1 MSCHSPTL
9 NVLLIKSNHY
19 QVRFIKGEGCR
30 SRYWNPQI
38 MEVDLKDGKIT
49 GHNVTV
55 KVIDKRTKKVISTH
69 TVVAWPTARKDHIF
83 LPA

>member
-1 MSCHSPTL
+1 MADFYRDRWKLATVSTL
-9 NVLLIKSNHY
+9 NGYLLIKSNHY

-30 SRYWNPQI
+30 SRYWNPGEI

-49 GHNVTV
+49 PGTNVTV

-69 TVVAWPTARKDHIF
+69 TVVA
-83 LPA
+83 